1 MNYLTKRVLITT
13 NQFVV
18 SLSKDPFSVLN
29 EANLDYLVSAI
40 QYKYG
45 DKAEDEQ
52 LVLKAAFM
60 LDFIANKAHMF
71 AEGNKRTAVSST
83 LLFLALNEAA
93 LVETDE
99 GELLN
104 FVLLVAAGSQ
114 SISSVAK
121 WLKQRIKIAK

>member
-18 SLSKDPFSVLN
+18 SLSKDPFSILN
-29 EANLDYLVSAI
+29 EGNLDYLVSAI

-45 DKAEDEQ
+45 DKAEEEQ

-93 LVETDE
+93 LVEIDE

-104 FVLLVAAGSQ
+104 FVLLVAGGSQ

-121 WLKQRIKIAK
+121 WLKQRIKILK